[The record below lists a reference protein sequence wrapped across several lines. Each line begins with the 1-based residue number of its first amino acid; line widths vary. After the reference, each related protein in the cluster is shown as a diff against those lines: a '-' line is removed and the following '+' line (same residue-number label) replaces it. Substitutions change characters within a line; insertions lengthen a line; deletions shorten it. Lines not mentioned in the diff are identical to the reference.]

1 MTASTRGKLNVESNH
16 QLPVR
21 EHHVHQRHFDRLVML
36 SDGVFAIA
44 LTLSAVELKPEEAA
58 AAHGLIAQW
67 ATPLLIYFLSFFIV
81 GGVWMQHRRVLTHLR
96 HVDTPMTLL
105 TLAVLSMV
113 SLMPVVIR
121 VVLTAANGES
131 GEGMLIYAL
140 ALMAN
145 YLCLAASWGYASFI
159 GKLAPDVPAPRA
171 WSWLLRDLFVAVL
184 FGAVALFSAHM
195 KLAAVL
201 LCVADVGVRFISGK
215 LARRAD
221 AVA

>member
-1 MTASTRGKLNVESNH
+1 M
-16 QLPVR
+16 
-21 EHHVHQRHFDRLVML
+21 HQRHFDRLVML

-44 LTLSAVELKPEEAA
+44 MTLSAVELKPEQAA
-58 AAHGLIAQW
+58 GAHGLLAQW
-67 ATPLLIYFLSFFIV
+67 ATPLLVYFLSFFIV
-81 GGVWMQHRRVLTHLR
+81 GSVWMQHRRILTHLR

-121 VVLTAANGES
+121 VFLTEAGGES
-131 GEGMLIYAL
+131 NDGMLVYSL

-171 WSWLLRDLFVAVL
+171 WSWLLRDLCIAAL
-184 FGAVALFSAHM
+184 FAATALFAAQMRIVALLVC
-195 KLAAVL
+195 LAG
-201 LCVADVGVRFISGK
+201 VASRFVSGK
-215 LARRAD
+215 MARRAD
-221 AVA
+221 AAA